1 MSADPLRSPHI
12 GSWAAASGQGDRPA
26 RIAAKSL
33 PISTAR
39 PRSPEIGRVEPFVE
53 VAKGGGEGCRTTKP
67 VIQRS
72 EARRGP

>member
-1 MSADPLRSPHI
+1 MSADPLPSPHI

-26 RIAAKSL
+26 RIAAKS
-33 PISTAR
+33 PPTSTAR

-53 VAKGGGEGCRTTKP
+53 AAEDGGEGCRATIP
-67 VIQRS
+67 VIQRG